1 LLNIEKPP
9 IDVIE
14 NDEAYIVIVDIPG
27 VDKQNIEITGD
38 ENSITIKAFRNQI
51 IKGRYHIV
59 ERFNGFIKRKI
70 KFPMSINI
78 NQGKATYENG
88 VLTVYLPKAKNQF
101 IIDTYFKILIP

>member
-1 LLNIEKPP
+1 MLNIEKPP

-27 VDKQNIEITGD
+27 VDKQDIEITGD

-59 ERFNGFIKRKI
+59 ERFNGFIKRTI
-70 KFPMSINI
+70 KFPSAINL
-78 NQGKATYENG
+78 NQAKAIYENG

-101 IIDTYFKILIP
+101 IIDTCFKILIS